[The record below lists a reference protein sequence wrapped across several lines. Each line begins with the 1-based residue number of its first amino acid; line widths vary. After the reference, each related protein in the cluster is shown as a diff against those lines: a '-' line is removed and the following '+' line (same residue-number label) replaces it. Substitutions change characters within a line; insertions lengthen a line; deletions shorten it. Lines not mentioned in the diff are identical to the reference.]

1 MSMTALDLIKLNSA
15 DDVVGLLEENQD
27 IAPELSA
34 FNAYGAPGDKV
45 TTVVRTSFPE
55 GAFKDA
61 GAGVLIGKS
70 NFKTAEYAKHAY
82 ENPLQEAEDIA
93 KKHRKG
99 VEGFLAISASGALT
113 GMSHLCGRQ
122 IWYGATSPGDSKGHP
137 GLADTATLVV
147 NAGGDQATA
156 QGSVYFV
163 VMGDENVSLV
173 LDEDNMVALGDW
185 QKQLVTISGTIAAP
199 KKAMAYVNSLVA
211 NIGLQQGTKKR
222 RGGGFTTATT
232 SKTATPSPTPLTIQA
247 LSLFPTGTPM
257 NRVLCFMNRTRRQE
271 LWTSRITTEVKA
283 PAMPTE
289 TQGIPIIVTDS
300 LTDTEAV
307 VS

>member
-211 NIGLQQGTKKR
+211 NIGLQQGTKNDVVR
-222 RGGGFTTATT
+222 VYNCNNVEDSNPFTDA
-232 SKTATPSPTPLTIQA
+232 LTIQA